1 MSDPRHAREQVLLI
15 MKDEDGINRFIEAQ
29 KGDYEEALAEIT
41 AGENVRVTRRVPGK
55 ISRHEIVKEIMI

>member
-1 MSDPRHAREQVLLI
+1 MND
-15 MKDEDGINRFIEAQ
+15 KDGINRFLEAQ

-55 ISRHEIVKEIMI
+55 IVKESMI